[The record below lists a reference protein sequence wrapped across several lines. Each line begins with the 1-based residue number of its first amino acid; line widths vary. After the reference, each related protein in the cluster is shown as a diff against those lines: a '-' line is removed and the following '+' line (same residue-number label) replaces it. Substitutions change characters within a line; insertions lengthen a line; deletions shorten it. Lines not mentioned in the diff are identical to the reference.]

1 MNIHKSEEK
10 IYTNQAYTVQL
21 MVELQEKSL
30 VFSMF
35 ISIFGGIVGML
46 ISEKC
51 VEILHYESD
60 NTFRNTRLFFSPI
73 IFFNYV
79 MLFCSIGKQ
88 FFSSKFVLNVY
99 HRRYEE
105 IFSRQQIKRR
115 QGFKLYENKCN
126 TLLYY

>member
-60 NTFRNTRLFFSPI
+60 NMNT
-73 IFFNYV
+73 IFF
-79 MLFCSIGKQ
+79 Q
-88 FFSSKFVLNVY
+88 FYGSVQT
-99 HRRYEE
+99 E
-105 IFSRQQIKRR
+105 
-115 QGFKLYENKCN
+115 G
-126 TLLYY
+126 T

>member
-1 MNIHKSEEK
+1 MAGRVRKFQKLSLHFYLEMNIHKSQEK

-46 ISEKC
+46 ISKKC

-60 NTFRNTRLFFSPI
+60 NMDN
-73 IFFNYV
+73 
-79 MLFCSIGKQ
+79 IG
-88 FFSSKFVLNVY
+88 
-99 HRRYEE
+99 RTER
-105 IFSRQQIKRR
+105 
-115 QGFKLYENKCN
+115 
-126 TLLYY
+126 

>member
-60 NTFRNTRLFFSPI
+60 KKKNRSQREFESYFL
-73 IFFNYV
+73 
-79 MLFCSIGKQ
+79 
-88 FFSSKFVLNVY
+88 
-99 HRRYEE
+99 
-105 IFSRQQIKRR
+105 
-115 QGFKLYENKCN
+115 
-126 TLLYY
+126 